1 MSMYLLWLIYALVLG
16 FFARTLTDKEKKQM
30 GKLPK
35 IRKEGPHY
43 VLYIGGLRIS
53 LLIPVILIVL
63 FMIIGGINDATYAI
77 WVGSIIGFL
86 ELMLVFLIIGL
97 FVEIS
102 YIKFDGS
109 SDTPIRKR
117 RSDFGDEDNDSSK
130 EPVTG
135 ISPVVAVVLMV
146 MITTIIA
153 AGSYAAASGSVAGL
167 LMVILT
173 LIVMT
178 LMYYIVAAQP
188 SLLDENMSF
197 KIRRS
202 LYMDRQ
208 AIQVSMISKVFLTLI
223 LFFLIIMA
231 NITPL
236 TGQLEFN
243 DTFKALNDTEDN
255 TADAKVFLTD
265 SKDVRVIS
273 WDLATQYLQRAY
285 SDAASQLSTDQDV
298 LTTNTDPDY
307 VNGKF
312 VWVNAPQYESM
323 KWFGGK
329 TVPFYVYVVNDPENM
344 TEDGFEA
351 VHRSNRSLEVQRE
364 KISWQFR
371 IDQLLHDRY
380 AGKYVTVQIR
390 INLDDDYHP
399 YWVVYLGKRH
409 VLYDVVDM
417 EKILI
422 IDAHNFDNYT
432 EFDVDDEDIP
442 EWLEVV
448 YPDYYIMDWAE
459 RWGKWREGIMYKW
472 FNKRHLS
479 YPDDSPRFIV
489 LNGTSYWYVPMRQ
502 LDSKVLAGY
511 ILMDTRTGETTYH
524 NREAISLADTYTA
537 RLQVSRYLS
546 SGVQGYRKLTIQE
559 GYLYPIHMDYGR
571 VREAYIFPLYSGFT
585 IQQYAIV
592 DAQYYTQ
599 TPFFGTDIQSLLGE
613 YRSHVFETAENV
625 THVWEN
631 FTLENAYADDEEGA
645 FTANGTTYIVT
656 KSELSGGEIRDVENE
671 WREFRLAVS
680 DYDRG
685 DNVTIDAVVW
695 GGKILDVD
703 YPEASLIE
711 K

>member
-1 MSMYLLWLIYALVLG
+1 MSMYLLWLIYALVMG
-16 FFARTLTDKEKKQM
+16 FFARTLTDDEKKKI

-35 IRKEGPHY
+35 IIRENKHY

-53 LLIPVILIVL
+53 LVIPAILAIIL
-63 FMIIGGINDATYAI
+63 FIIGAINDATYAI
-77 WVGSIIGFL
+77 WVGSILGFL
-86 ELMLVFLIIGL
+86 ELMLVFLIIAL
-97 FVEIS
+97 FIEIS
-102 YIKFDGS
+102 YIRFDGI
-109 SDTPIRKR
+109 SDTPIRKT
-117 RSDFGDEDNDSSK
+117 RSDFGDDNTDSSK
-130 EPVTG
+130 ELATG
-135 ISPVVAVVLMV
+135 ISPAFAVVLFTL
-146 MITTIIA
+146 ITIIISI
-153 AGSYAAASGSVAGL
+153 GSYAAVSGSIAGL
-167 LMVILT
+167 LMVILA
-173 LIVMT
+173 LIIMT
-178 LMYYIVAAQP
+178 LMYYLVAARP
-188 SLLDENMSF
+188 SMMDENMSY

-202 LYMDRQ
+202 LYMDRE
-208 AIQVSMISKVFLTLI
+208 AIQVSMISKVILTLV

-236 TGQLEFN
+236 TGELEFN

-255 TADAKVFLTD
+255 TADADVFLTD

-329 TVPFYVYVVNDPENM
+329 KVPFYVYVVNDPDNM
-344 TEDGFEA
+344 TEDGFEV

-364 KISWQFR
+364 KISWQSR

-380 AGKYVTVQIR
+380 TGKYVTVQIR

-432 EFDVDDEDIP
+432 EYDVDDKNIP

-511 ILMDTRTGETTYH
+511 ILMDTRTGDTTYH
-524 NREAISLADTYTA
+524 NREAKSLADRYTA

-559 GYLYPIHMDYGR
+559 GYLYPIQMDYGR

-613 YRSHVFETAENV
+613 YRSHVFETSENV

-631 FTLENAYADDEEGA
+631 HTLENAFADDEEGA
-645 FTANGTTYIVT
+645 FTSNGTTYVVT
-656 KSELSGGEIRDVENE
+656 KSELSGGYLRDVENE

-685 DNVTIDAVVW
+685 DNVTINAVVW
-695 GGKILDVD
+695 GGKVLDVD
-703 YPEASLIE
+703 YPEASLVE